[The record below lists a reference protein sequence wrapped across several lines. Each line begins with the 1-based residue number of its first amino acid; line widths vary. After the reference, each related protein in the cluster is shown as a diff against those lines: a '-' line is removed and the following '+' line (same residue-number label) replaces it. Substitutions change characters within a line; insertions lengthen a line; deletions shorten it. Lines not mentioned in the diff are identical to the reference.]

1 MKKTVLL
8 IVCLVAF
15 ATNGFA
21 QRKMKGEKGVSSV
34 GVIAGYAIESE
45 KAVAGVDYRYNVLD
59 RVRLAPSILY
69 AGKKDYTDTWYTN
82 VDVHYLA
89 RITNKATL
97 YPLGGLGLSVW
108 KYKHP
113 GRPPLEEVLEEVLEE
128 LLDIDDSKTKTRMG
142 LNLGFGGEVRA
153 TKDIICGAEFRYNW
167 TSRYHNQAMI
177 LVRAAY
183 YF

>member
-8 IVCLVAF
+8 IVCLVTF
-15 ATNGFA
+15 VTNGFA
-21 QRKMKGEKGVSSV
+21 QQRNMKGEKGVSSV

-45 KAVAGVDYRYNVLD
+45 KAVIGIDYRYNVLD
-59 RVRLAPSILY
+59 RVRIAPSVLY
-69 AGKKDYTDTWYTN
+69 AVKSDYTDTWYAN
-82 VDVHYLA
+82 ADVHYLA
-89 RITNKATL
+89 RITSKVTL

-108 KYKHP
+108 NYNPDKS
-113 GRPPLEEVLEEVLEE
+113 PLGELLDD
-128 LLDIDDSKTKTRMG
+128 LLDIDDSETKTRLG

-167 TSRYHNQAMI
+167 TSRYYNQAMI

>member
-21 QRKMKGEKGVSSV
+21 QQRKIKGEKGVSSV

-45 KAVAGVDYRYNVLD
+45 KAVIGIDYRYNVLD
-59 RVRLAPSILY
+59 RVRIAPSVLY
-69 AGKKDYTDTWYTN
+69 AVKSDYTDTWYAN
-82 VDVHYLA
+82 ADVHYLA
-89 RITNKATL
+89 RITNKVTL

-108 KYKHP
+108 NYKNP
-113 GRPPLEEVLEEVLEE
+113 GRSHLEE
-128 LLDIDDSKTKTRMG
+128 LLGGVLDIDDTETKTRLG
-142 LNLGFGGEVRA
+142 LNLGFGGEMRM

-167 TSRYHNQAMI
+167 TSRYYNQAMI